1 MRRQQR
7 KGSGISKCGFQPEKE
22 DIVRISW
29 MRTCE
34 VTIEFGLSVDGGG
47 ERVNN
52 VFELELITFRISV
65 LSGILT

>member
-1 MRRQQR
+1 M
-7 KGSGISKCGFQPEKE
+7 
-22 DIVRISW
+22 
-29 MRTCE
+29 CE

-65 LSGILT
+65 LSGILTRCNKTTFSDSLPV

>member
-1 MRRQQR
+1 MV
-7 KGSGISKCGFQPEKE
+7 SQPEKE

-29 MRTCE
+29 TRMCE